1 MRTPEITKQTILRH
15 AGMLFNTKGYKATS
29 ISDIT
34 SATKLTK
41 GAVYRH
47 FEDKENLESQSFEHI
62 MQIISNKFTEA
73 VQSQKTAPLKLNALF
88 SFFKNYVTNSPI
100 VGGCPLLN
108 AAIEADDANPNLK
121 MQALKY
127 LQMFEQAFVHIIENG
142 IKHKQLKANT
152 DAANLATLFIASL
165 EGGIMMSKLHNNNKP
180 INQVLHYLQKIIR
193 DISI

>member
-1 MRTPEITKQTILRH
+1 VRTPEITKQTILRH

-41 GAVYRH
+41 GALYRH

-62 MQIISNKFTEA
+62 MQIISTKFTEA
-73 VQSQKTAPLKLNALF
+73 IQSQKTAPLKLNALF
-88 SFFKNYVTNSPI
+88 GFFKNYVTNSPI
-100 VGGCPLLN
+100 AGGCPLLN

-121 MQALKY
+121 TQALKY

-142 IKHKQLKANT
+142 IKHKQVKPNT
-152 DAANLATLFIASL
+152 DAVNLATLFIASL

-180 INQVLHYLQKIIR
+180 INQVLQHLQMVV
-193 DISI
+193 DNISI